1 MTSNPASPR
10 LLLIGASRGLGLAIA
25 KEVCSRGWDVVGTC
39 RVGRC
44 EGLETLANDTHGRLR
59 TETLDINDPHEM
71 EALRSR
77 LSDERFDILFVN
89 AGAIDDPDRS
99 ISEVK
104 LEDFVHL
111 MVTNAFS
118 PMRVIESLQSLVE
131 KAGTI
136 GVMSSELA
144 SIADNEFG
152 SWEAFRASKAAL
164 NTLMRSYAARQRES
178 QRSLVLMAPGWVR
191 TDTGGPEA
199 DLSVEESAAGVVY
212 VLIARAGTRG
222 LAFLDYRGRVIR
234 W

>member
-89 AGAIDDPDRS
+89 AGAIYDPDRS

-164 NTLMRSYAARQRES
+164 NTLMRSYAARHREDT
-178 QRSLVLMAPGWVR
+178 RTLLLMAPGWVK
-191 TDTGGPEA
+191 TELGGPGA
-199 DLSVEESAAGVVY
+199 RLTIGESIPSLVTTMDAHRGQAGLHY
-212 VLIARAGTRG
+212 
-222 LAFLDYRGRVIR
+222 LDYLGKTVA